1 LFVFVEVTAS
11 QLVEPQLYGHTTGL
25 SPFSVVI
32 ASIIW
37 SWIWGPIG
45 LFVST
50 PLTLC
55 LLVAGRH
62 IKTLSL
68 LDILLSDSHALTMP
82 ERFYQRALS
91 GDSDEIIA
99 SARLFLKRNS
109 FATYCDLV
117 LMPAVHLARLDLAA
131 GTISNDQQFKIR
143 SAVVTVITALDGKT
157 RRFARR
163 HGRVSV
169 LDDRSLGLELRRQR
183 EQQSGRWQGPLDVPL
198 GSVILCVGLG
208 SAADDLAAEL
218 MVRILR
224 EQRIDARHVSIQDFA
239 SVPPPGASSQ
249 SISLV
254 YLVSAYPSEERERG
268 AEVAADLR
276 RRFAH
281 AGLISVFLPGMILP
295 PEPSA
300 RLLGVDEAVT
310 SFAQAVLACSEWHQP
325 KAVP

>member
-1 LFVFVEVTAS
+1 
-11 QLVEPQLYGHTTGL
+11 
-25 SPFSVVI
+25 
-32 ASIIW
+32 
-37 SWIWGPIG
+37 
-45 LFVST
+45 
-50 PLTLC
+50 
-55 LLVAGRH
+55 
-62 IKTLSL
+62 
-68 LDILLSDSHALTMP
+68 LDTLLSDSHALTMP

-157 RRFARR
+157 RRFSRR
-163 HGRVSV
+163 HRHVSV
-169 LDDRSLGLELRRQR
+169 LEDGSLGLELRRQR

-224 EQRIDARHVSIQDFA
+224 EQRIDARHISIQDFT
-239 SVPPPGASSQ
+239 SLPPGGNAQ
-249 SISLV
+249 SISMV

-268 AEVAADLR
+268 AEVAAELR

-295 PEPSA
+295 PMATP
-300 RLLGVDEAVT
+300 LLPGVDKAVT

-325 KAVP
+325 KAASPAA